1 MIPVIYIVFGALPLY
16 VQVYRF
22 IFSTKEFDN
31 DPYLILASLNLDF
44 NELFPIC

>member
-22 IFSTKEFDN
+22 IFSTKEFD
-31 DPYLILASLNLDF
+31 YLILASLNLDF